1 MFTRHSPK
9 GRWDKDVIK
18 YTIID
23 YLGNKEL

>member
-1 MFTRHSPK
+1 MFIRYFFK

-18 YTIID
+18 YIIID